1 MSGIDRNLVPWR
13 PDLAAES
20 LRGVHPAERY
30 AAGALH
36 QAVRDTV
43 PVRSAPDA
51 ARGRATEMLFGETI
65 TVYEIR
71 DGWAWGQLAADGY
84 VGYVEAA
91 ALTGRIAAPT
101 HRVRA
106 LRAFLYPEPDFK
118 RPPAGALCF
127 RSPVEVVE
135 RAKGYARIRAAG
147 KPAGWVPEVALGP
160 LDLVEP
166 DVVATAQRFLGVP
179 YLWGGRSGLGID
191 CSGLA
196 QIACAAAGIAIERD
210 TYRQVQTA
218 GTLVGTDEGAGL
230 RRGDLV
236 YFPGHVGLMV
246 DGETLIHANVRAACV
261 SLDPVREVAARVA
274 AEEGR
279 GITAVRRFG
288 QRGLSDR
295 VKR

>member
-20 LRGVHPAERY
+20 LRGIHAAERY
-30 AAGALH
+30 AAGTLH
-36 QAVRDTV
+36 QAIRGIV
-43 PVRSAPDA
+43 PMRSAPDA
-51 ARGRATEMLFGETI
+51 SRGQATEMLHGETI
-65 TVYEIR
+65 TVYEVK
-71 DGWAWGQLAADGY
+71 DGWAWGQLADDGY

-91 ALTGRIAAPT
+91 ALTDRIAAPT

-106 LRAFLYPEPDFK
+106 FRAFLYPGPDFK
-118 RPPAGALCF
+118 RPPVRALSF

-135 RAKGYARIRAAG
+135 RDEGYARIRESG
-147 KPAGWVPEVALGP
+147 EPGGWLPEVALGP
-160 LDLVEP
+160 LDAVEP

-179 YLWGGRSGLGID
+179 YLWGGRSSLGID

-196 QIACAAAGIAIERD
+196 QLACAAAGHAIERD

-218 GTLVGTDEGAGL
+218 GTLAGPDDSVEL

-246 DGETLIHANVRAACV
+246 DSETLIHANVRAACV

-274 AEEGR
+274 ADEGK
-279 GITAVRRFG
+279 GIVAVRRFA
-288 QRGLSDR
+288 
-295 VKR
+295 

>member
-1 MSGIDRNLVPWR
+1 MSTLDRNLAPWR

-20 LRGVHPAERY
+20 LRGIHPAERY
-30 AAGALH
+30 AAGTSH
-36 QAVRDTV
+36 QAIRGIV
-43 PVRSAPDA
+43 PMRSAPDA
-51 ARGRATEMLFGETI
+51 ALGQATEMLYGETI
-65 TVYEIR
+65 TVYEVK
-71 DGWAWGQLAADGY
+71 DGWAWGQLTADGY

-91 ALTGRIAAPT
+91 ALSDRIAAPT

-106 LRAFLYPEPDFK
+106 FRAFLYPAPDFK
-118 RPPAGALCF
+118 RPPIRALSF

-135 RAKGYARIRAAG
+135 TVKGYARIREAG
-147 KPAGWVPEVALGP
+147 EPGGWLPEVALGSI
-160 LDLVEP
+160 DAVEP

-179 YLWGGRSGLGID
+179 YLWGGRSSLGID

-196 QIACAAAGIAIERD
+196 QLAHAAAGIAIERD

-218 GTLVGTDEGAGL
+218 GGLVGTDEKVGL

-246 DGETLIHANVRAACV
+246 DGETLIHANARAMAV
-261 SLDPVREVAARVA
+261 SLDPAREVAARVA

-279 GITAVRRFG
+279 GIVAVRRFA
-288 QRGLSDR
+288 
-295 VKR
+295 